1 MRVLPLGI
9 LKFLL
14 IPTAVSAL
22 ACNASQSTETPSAQ
36 TGSQTA
42 AQANT
47 QTAAERGKY
56 LVNALGCHDCHSP
69 KKYGPQGPELDTTR
83 LLSGHPEDKKIATAF
98 TPAKGSPWVVVA
110 NDDFTAWSG
119 PWGVSFAANLTPD
132 TNTGLRSGVWTEE
145 LFIKALRTGKHMGT
159 SRDILPPMPWQDF
172 AQLTDDD
179 LRAVWAYLGTIPAV
193 TNHVPDP
200 IPPAGTPVPNT
211 K

>member
-1 MRVLPLGI
+1 MQVHPLRV

-14 IPTAVSAL
+14 IPMAIWGLSCNSAKSADAPSGQTTA
-22 ACNASQSTETPSAQ
+22 NA
-36 TGSQTA
+36 A
-42 AQANT
+42 AQVST
-47 QTAAERGKY
+47 QATVERGKY
-56 LVNALGCHDCHSP
+56 LVTAAGCNDCHSP
-69 KKYGPQGPELDTTR
+69 KIYGDQGPQIDTAH
-83 LLSGHPEDKKIATAF
+83 LLSGHPEDKTIANAF
-98 TPAKGSPWVVVA
+98 SPAKGSPWVVA
-110 NDDFTAWSG
+110 TNDDFTAWSG

-132 TNTGLRSGVWTEE
+132 ANTGLRSGVWTEE

-179 LRAVWAYLGTIPAV
+179 LRAIWAYLGTIPAV

-200 IPPAGTPVPNT
+200 IPPAGAPVSDT